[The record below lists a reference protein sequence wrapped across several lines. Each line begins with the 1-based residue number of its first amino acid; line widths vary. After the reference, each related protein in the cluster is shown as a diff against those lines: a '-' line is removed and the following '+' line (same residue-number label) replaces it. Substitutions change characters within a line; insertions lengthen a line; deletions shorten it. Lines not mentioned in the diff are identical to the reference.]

1 MSETNKNL
9 NMDSAMLEDVVIQLN
24 DGTVLNCKL
33 NGTEY
38 ESKDAITDDILS
50 EENLS
55 SVTIN
60 DIVQGAMKLINKYT
74 FESGTRFA
82 LQQLTSEETE
92 ITTLKAQIAYIAM
105 MSDIELL

>member
-9 NMDSAMLEDVVIQLN
+9 NTDSAMLEGVVIQLN
-24 DGTVLNCKL
+24 DGMVLNCKL

-38 ESKDAITDDILS
+38 ELDFAIADDTLS
-50 EENLS
+50 VENLS
-55 SVTIN
+55 NVTIN
-60 DIVQGAMKLINKYT
+60 GEAQGAMKLINKYT

-92 ITTLKAQIAYIAM
+92 LTTLKAQIAYIAM